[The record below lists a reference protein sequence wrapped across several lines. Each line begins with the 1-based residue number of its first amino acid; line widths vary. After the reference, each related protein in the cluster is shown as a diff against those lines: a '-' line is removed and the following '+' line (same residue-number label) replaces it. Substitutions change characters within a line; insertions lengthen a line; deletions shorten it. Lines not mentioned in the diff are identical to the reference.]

1 VAVFAVE
8 DTAVQVVWGHAP
20 TAPLNVRV
28 GPRSTHLGG
37 YGGPGGVVIDGLE
50 PGTRYDVVVESGAGD
65 RAELRCRT
73 LPSPPGELL
82 SRVVTVSDLHVGV
95 RIHGLRQT
103 MRDRSGLADPP
114 PVRCARAA
122 LAEAGEW
129 GPDLVVVKGDLTE
142 HGRDH
147 QWQAVA
153 PLLHE
158 VEVPLA
164 ICPGNHDSRAGRS
177 REPWEALAAAGLPCA
192 DPVDVVDL
200 PGVRVV
206 VVDSSSPDRSPG
218 TLRRALP
225 DLLDALAEA
234 DRPALVCQHHPF
246 EPFPVPTQYPV
257 GIPRPE
263 SFHALRAIRRVK
275 RDVLISTGHTH
286 RNRRL
291 HFGHVA
297 QAEVAAVKE
306 YPGVWAGYAVHEGG
320 IRQVVRRVLA
330 PEAIG
335 WTEYTR
341 LTFGGVWGAYA
352 PGFPSHRGFSLAW
365 PAPRR

>member
-1 VAVFAVE
+1 MAVFAVE

-20 TAPLNVRV
+20 VAPVNVRV

-37 YGGPGGVVIDGLE
+37 YGGPGGVVISGLE
-50 PGTRYDVVVESGAGD
+50 PATRYDVVVESGAGH
-65 RAELRCRT
+65 RVELRCRT
-73 LPSPPGELL
+73 LPPPPGELL
-82 SRVVTVSDLHVGV
+82 SRVAALSDLHIGV

-122 LAEAGEW
+122 LDEAATW

-142 HGRDH
+142 HGLDH
-147 QWQAVA
+147 QWAAVA
-153 PLLHE
+153 PLLQG
-158 VEVPLA
+158 VATPLA
-164 ICPGNHDSRAGRS
+164 ICPGNHDTSRKRS
-177 REPWEALAAAGLPCA
+177 REPSAALSAAGLPCA
-192 DPVDVVDL
+192 DPVGVVDL

-206 VVDSSSPDRSPG
+206 VADSTSPG
-218 TLRRALP
+218 RSHGSLRRALP

-234 DRPALVCQHHPF
+234 DRPALVCVHHPF
-246 EPFPVPTQYPV
+246 EPLPVPTQYPV
-257 GIPRPE
+257 GIPWPE
-263 SFHALRAIRRVK
+263 SLHALRAIRRVK

-341 LTFGGVWGAYA
+341 LTFGGVWRAYA
-352 PGFPSHRGFSLAW
+352 PGLLSHRSFTLHW
-365 PAPRR
+365 PTRRR